1 MKKNPRIDVI
11 PLHSHRAAVAKS
23 ATRPD
28 KPKGVLDPDAANC
41 VYCRL
46 ALGEGAADAE
56 SWEASFD
63 GLCAWHK
70 ARTLSG
76 S

>member
-1 MKKNPRIDVI
+1 MKKSRVDAA
-11 PLHSHRAAVAKS
+11 PLQGYRGAVAKS
-23 ATRPD
+23 AISLAQ
-28 KPKGVLDPDAANC
+28 PKGVTDSDATNC

-46 ALGEGAADAE
+46 ALSEGTADAE